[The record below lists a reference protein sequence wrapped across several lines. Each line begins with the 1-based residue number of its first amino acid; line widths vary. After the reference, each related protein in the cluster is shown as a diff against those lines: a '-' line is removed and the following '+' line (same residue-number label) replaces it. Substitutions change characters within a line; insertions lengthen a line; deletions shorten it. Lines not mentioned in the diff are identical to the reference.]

1 MSVAKDQYEEYK
13 KTENELKEERFAKQ
27 RV

>member
-13 KTENELKEERFAKQ
+13 KTEKELQEERFAKQ